1 MQSQSNNG
9 YAACFSPHTG
19 LPLVTSHLRQPRNKF
34 TDTRCMVFRMVYT
47 KTQANNFRTLRYIR
61 FCSAKASAKSDFA
74 RQRPSQNLILPV
86 KGLRKIRF
94 CPSKAFAKSESDYTR
109 LPYGFELR
117 SSIKKQ
123 CCGPFARSTDCFQ
136 KEKISV
142 PKPFTLFLPRT
153 SGCLWVPGVRS
164 RKHQVQTPSFPIFPL
179 ASESHRPWS
188 GSAS

>member
-74 RQRPSQNLILPV
+74 HQRPSQNPILPV

-94 CPSKAFAKSESDYTR
+94 CPSKAFAKSD
-109 LPYGFELR
+109 
-117 SSIKKQ
+117 
-123 CCGPFARSTDCFQ
+123 FARQRPSQNPNRIILGCHTALNCVQVSKNSAADLLPAAQIAFKKRKYRFQ
-136 KEKISV
+136 NLLRYSC
-142 PKPFTLFLPRT
+142 P
-153 SGCLWVPGVRS
+153 
-164 RKHQVQTPSFPIFPL
+164 
-179 ASESHRPWS
+179 ARPAVF
-188 GSAS
+188 GYRA